1 VTAATI
7 VAVALLVAAAVLV
20 VAWPFASPE
29 RERPEQGLSE
39 RDRRRLELAEQ
50 RDAAYAALRDLE
62 QDARTGKV
70 TEDDYEAE
78 RARLRGE
85 AAAALRGLDGLDWE
99 ASSTHPP
106 GGQ

>member
-1 VTAATI
+1 
-7 VAVALLVAAAVLV
+7 
-20 VAWPFASPE
+20 
-29 RERPEQGLSE
+29 
-39 RDRRRLELAEQ
+39 
-50 RDAAYAALRDLE
+50 
-62 QDARTGKV
+62 V
-70 TEDDYEAE
+70 TEEDYEAE